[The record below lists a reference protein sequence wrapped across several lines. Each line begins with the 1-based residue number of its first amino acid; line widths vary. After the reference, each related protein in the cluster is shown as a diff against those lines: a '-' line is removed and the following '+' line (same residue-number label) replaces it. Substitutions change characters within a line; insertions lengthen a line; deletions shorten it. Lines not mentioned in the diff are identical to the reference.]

1 MSVLATIFGG
11 AATEGVKTA
20 AITEGTRATVI
31 TPEIVYGNL
40 ESTMAMPNLE
50 VSNLDKVEAT
60 KISAETVNVE
70 LVERYKTVDEALK
83 GASEAEKAIYEEA
96 GLEKTLVN
104 EREVLARTD
113 IDYEAKDKFGQTNLE
128 RMEQGLAPEIDG
140 KKVEL
145 HHIGQEMDSPL
156 AELTRPEHRGEG
168 NYSILHDVDKEST
181 INRNAFNAEKEAHWK
196 ARAEQIKTAGGTS

>member
-70 LVERYKTVDEALK
+70 LVERYKKE
-83 GASEAEKAIYEEA
+83 
-96 GLEKTLVN
+96 N
-104 EREVLARTD
+104 
-113 IDYEAKDKFGQTNLE
+113 
-128 RMEQGLAPEIDG
+128 
-140 KKVEL
+140 
-145 HHIGQEMDSPL
+145 HIS
-156 AELTRPEHRGEG
+156 
-168 NYSILHDVDKEST
+168 
-181 INRNAFNAEKEAHWK
+181 
-196 ARAEQIKTAGGTS
+196 